1 MTAVLE
7 LTAVEK
13 IYGSTRNPLRV
24 LRGIDLSIEP
34 GEYLAITGP
43 SGSGKSTM
51 LNILG
56 CLDRPSAGTYRLDGQ
71 DVATLSDRELSN
83 LRNERI
89 GFVFQSFNL
98 IAHLTVLENIEIP
111 LFYAHSPRRDRRAR
125 CSKVLEAV
133 GLGHRLAHLPS
144 ELSGGENQRAAVA
157 RALVN
162 DPRVLLADEPTGNLD
177 SAIAGDILRL
187 FRDLNAE
194 GRTIV
199 MITHDRDVARQA
211 PRLVT
216 FRDGMIQSDVRAEA
230 AACASAKQAVTG
242 DAVGAGAATA

>member
-13 IYGSTRNPLRV
+13 VYGTARNPLKV
-24 LRGIDLSIEP
+24 LRGIDLAIEP

-56 CLDRPSAGTYRLDGQ
+56 CLDRPSGGSYRLDGQ
-71 DVATLSDRELSN
+71 DVAKLSDRELSN

-111 LFYAHSPRRDRRAR
+111 LFYAHFPRRERRAR
-125 CSKVLEAV
+125 CTKMLEAV
-133 GLGHRLAHLPS
+133 GLGHRLGHLPS

-177 SAIAGDILRL
+177 SAIASDILRL
-187 FRDLNAE
+187 FRALNSE

-216 FRDGMIQSDVRAEA
+216 FRDGTIQSDTGRPSAPPA
-230 AACASAKQAVTG
+230 AAEPSQS
-242 DAVGAGAATA
+242 